1 MLTRDQAL
9 SMLQE
14 YNVTPSL
21 LRHALASEAV
31 MGALARKL
39 GEDENLW
46 RLTGLLHDLDFPQTE
61 NTPELH
67 GLEGARIL
75 ADQLPE
81 EALQAIKAHNSE
93 LNKVSPASKM
103 DYALRCGETVTGL
116 IQAAALMRPTGFE
129 GMQVKSVK
137 KKMKDKAFAANV
149 NRDNIRQCEYCD
161 LALDEFLELA
171 VIAMTEIQEEL
182 LKK

>member
-1 MLTRDQAL
+1 MLTRDQVL

-31 MGALARKL
+31 MGALARKF
-39 GEDENLW
+39 GEDENIW
-46 RLTGLLHDLDFPQTE
+46 RLTGLAHDLDFPQTE

-67 GLEGARIL
+67 GLECARIL

-81 EALQAIKAHNSE
+81 EALQAIRAHNGE
-93 LNKVSPASKM
+93 LNGVSPTSKM

-116 IQAAALMRPTGFE
+116 IHAAALMRPTGFD

-149 NRDNIRQCEYCD
+149 NRENIRQCEQCE

-171 VIAMTEIQEEL
+171 INAMAEIQEEL